1 MPRSWH
7 AHLLALLAT
16 LFALLLAAPA
26 MADVESALGELP
38 PPDVG
43 IVVQP
48 EAAALGDLPD
58 DFQRIEAG
66 WLVLEFPGSV
76 RSRIEPL
83 VREGEE
89 LRAKLSDDLGQPVLD
104 RALVRVARDPAQMAG
119 LAPRNAPPF
128 TYASGMAY
136 ESLNLVL
143 LSLQAPGT
151 WEAPDLGETFRHEL
165 SHLALAD
172 AAASH
177 HLPRWFD
184 EGLAIQ
190 ESGEL
195 WFARWKALGE
205 ASVARRL
212 IPLAELDRAFPND
225 GPEVGLAYAESAD
238 VVRFL
243 MRGGDRAR
251 FGSLVQRVRGGV
263 VFDRALE
270 DAYGTD
276 ARTLEYQWREEVT
289 HHFGL
294 IPALT
299 GGGLLWTLIVAL
311 TIVAYVKKSRQ
322 AKAKLAQWAREE
334 AEAQAALVRPTVVR
348 ATASPEAP
356 EAPAIPASED
366 AAPARVPSVPVV
378 EHEGRWYTLH

>member
-1 MPRSWH
+1 MSRCSY
-7 AHLLALLAT
+7 AHLAR
-16 LFALLLAAPA
+16 LLAALFLLCTLLAGHSGLAAAEP
-26 MADVESALGELP
+26 ESSLGELP
-38 PPDVG
+38 PRDVG

-48 EAAALGDLPD
+48 SAAELGDLPD
-58 DFQRIEAG
+58 DFQTIDAG
-66 WLVLEFPGSV
+66 WLVLEFPASV
-76 RSRIEPL
+76 RSRVEPL

-89 LRAKLSDDLGQPVLD
+89 FRAKLSEDLGQSVLD
-104 RALVRVARDPAQMAG
+104 HARVRIARDPAQMAG

-128 TYASGMAY
+128 EYAAGMAY
-136 ESLNLVL
+136 ESMNLIL

-151 WEAPDLGETFRHEL
+151 YEAPDLDETFKHEL

-184 EGLAIQ
+184 EGLAIH

-205 ASVARRL
+205 ASVYRRL
-212 IPLAELDRAFPND
+212 IPLDELDRAFPND
-225 GPEVGLAYAESAD
+225 GGEVSLAYAESAD

-251 FGSLVQRVRGGV
+251 FGSLVQRVRAGV
-263 VFDRALE
+263 VFDRALA

-276 ARTLEYQWREEVT
+276 ARKLEFEWREEVT

-299 GGGLLWTLIVAL
+299 GGGILWTFIVAL
-311 TIVAYVKKSRQ
+311 TVLAYVKKSRQ

-334 AEAQAALVRPTVVR
+334 AEAQATLVRPVVLR
-348 ATASPEAP
+348 AVSDADAPPSDEAAL
-356 EAPAIPASED
+356 AP
-366 AAPARVPSVPVV
+366 VPSIPVV

>member
-1 MPRSWH
+1 MTRSWC
-7 AHLLALLAT
+7 ARLVALLTT
-16 LFALLLAAPA
+16 LWLMAIALPSRAEP
-26 MADVESALGELP
+26 DPTLGELP
-38 PPDVG
+38 PSDVG
-43 IVVQP
+43 VVVQP
-48 EAAALGDLPD
+48 GAVALGDLPD
-58 DFQRIEAG
+58 DFQRIDAG
-66 WLVLEFPGSV
+66 WLVLEFPASV
-76 RSRIEPL
+76 RSRVEPL
-83 VREGEE
+83 VRDGEE
-89 LRAKLSDDLGQPVLD
+89 LRSKLSDDLGQPVLD
-104 RALVRVARDPAQMAG
+104 HALVRIARDPEQMAQV
-119 LAPRNAPPF
+119 APRNAPPF
-128 TYASGMAY
+128 EYAAGMAY

-143 LSLQAPGT
+143 LSLKAPGT

-184 EGLAIQ
+184 EGLAIH

-195 WFARWKALGE
+195 WFARWRTLGE
-205 ASVARRL
+205 ASVARHL

-263 VFDRALE
+263 LFDRALE

-276 ARTLEYQWREEVT
+276 ARTLEYQWKEEVT
-289 HHFGL
+289 RHFGL

-299 GGGLLWTLIVAL
+299 GGGFLWTLIVVL
-311 TIVAYVKKSRQ
+311 TVVAYLKKSRQ
-322 AKAKLAQWAREE
+322 AKAKLTQWAREE
-334 AEAQAALVRPTVVR
+334 AEAQAALLR
-348 ATASPEAP
+348 
-356 EAPAIPASED
+356 PAILRRPAALEP
-366 AAPARVPSVPVV
+366 APVEETTRAPVPSVPVV

>member
-1 MPRSWH
+1 M
-7 AHLLALLAT
+7 
-16 LFALLLAAPA
+16 
-26 MADVESALGELP
+26 GELP
-38 PPDVG
+38 PTDVG

-48 EAAALGDLPD
+48 AAVTLGDLPN
-58 DFQRIEAG
+58 DFQRIDAG

-76 RSRIEPL
+76 RSRVEPL

-89 LRAKLSDDLGQPVLD
+89 FRSKLSDDLGQPVLEH
-104 RALVRVARDPAQMAG
+104 ALVRVARDPAQMAS

-128 TYASGMAY
+128 EYAAGMAY

-195 WFARWKALGE
+195 WFARWKTLGE
-205 ASVARRL
+205 ASVSRRL
-212 IPLAELDRAFPND
+212 IALAELDAAFPND
-225 GPEVGLAYAESAD
+225 GPEVGLAYAEAAD

-251 FGSLVQRVRGGV
+251 FGSLVQRVRAGV
-263 VFDRALE
+263 LFDRALE

-294 IPALT
+294 LPALT
-299 GGGLLWTLIVAL
+299 GGGLLWTFIVVL
-311 TIVAYVKKSRQ
+311 TVVAYVRKSRQ
-322 AKAKLAQWAREE
+322 ARAKLAQWAREE
-334 AEAQAALVRPTVVR
+334 AEAQAALVRPAVLR
-348 ATASPEAP
+348 SPAA
-356 EAPAIPASED
+356 EAPAVADE
-366 AAPARVPSVPVV
+366 AAPSPVPSVPVV